1 MKQRRLTLKQ
11 KLFVDEY
18 IKTKNA
24 TKAAMKIYDTKSK
37 TMAAVIGSENIRK
50 HNVAQRI
57 EQVLRDARYE
67 PVASVR
73 SIMSIE
79 EKGNKRPE
87 TFSASL
93 KASEMLL
100 KMSSLL
106 IEKSQHVSLS
116 ANIDNMAPTD
126 LLILKK
132 KYDKLLEKQ

>member
-11 KLFVDEY
+11 KMFVDEY

-57 EQVLRDARYE
+57 EQVLRDAKYE

-87 TFSASL
+87 TYSASL

-132 KYDKLLEKQ
+132 KYDKLLEK

>member
-57 EQVLRDARYE
+57 EQVLRDAKYE

-87 TFSASL
+87 TYSASL

-132 KYDKLLEKQ
+132 KYDKLLEK

>member
-1 MKQRRLTLKQ
+1 M
-11 KLFVDEY
+11 FVDEY

-24 TKAAMKIYDTKSK
+24 TKAALKIYDTKSK

-57 EQVLRDARYE
+57 EQVLRDAKYE

-87 TFSASL
+87 TYSASL

-132 KYDKLLEKQ
+132 KYDKLLEK

>member
-11 KLFVDEY
+11 KMFVDEY

-24 TKAAMKIYDTKSK
+24 TKAALKIYDTKSK

-57 EQVLRDARYE
+57 EQVLRDAKYE

-87 TFSASL
+87 TYSASL

-132 KYDKLLEKQ
+132 KYDKLLEK